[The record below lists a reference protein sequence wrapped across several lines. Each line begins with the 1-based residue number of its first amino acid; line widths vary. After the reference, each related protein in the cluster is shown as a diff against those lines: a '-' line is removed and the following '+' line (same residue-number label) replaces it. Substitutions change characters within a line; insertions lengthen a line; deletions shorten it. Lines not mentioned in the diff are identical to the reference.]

1 MLYPLNLFFT
11 CWSMYSHWSKK
22 KKIRL
27 FLLRLEDRSCSQ
39 LVPWDL
45 LSDSSSLTAG
55 PLRSPEWQQQPHI
68 WSREISWVT
77 AAASQLVPWDLLSDS
92 SSLTAGPLRSPE
104 WQQQPHI
111 WSREIS
117 WVTAAA
123 SQLVPWDLLSDSSS
137 LTAGPLRFPEWQQQP
152 HSWSLEISCVTEV
165 LAFFFLTFLR
175 SAAASSKNAYKWTM
189 SSKQWFGSTLYITYA
204 DPNHWKNLLR
214 RKLVVN

>member
-1 MLYPLNLFFT
+1 MFIPESKIYEIIKIVCSLYI
-11 CWSMYSHWSKK
+11 SVMGHWQHVIPAEFIFHMFQHILTLIKI

-27 FLLRLEDRSCSQ
+27 FLLRLEDRRCSQ

-45 LSDSSSLTAG
+45 LSDSSCLTAG
-55 PLRSPEWQQQPHI
+55 PLRS
-68 WSREISWVT
+68 
-77 AAASQLVPWDLLSDS
+77 
-92 SSLTAGPLRSPE
+92 
-104 WQQQPHI
+104 
-111 WSREIS
+111 
-117 WVTAAA
+117 
-123 SQLVPWDLLSDSSS
+123 
-137 LTAGPLRFPEWQQQP
+137 PEWQQQP